1 MEMKAM
7 PDFSQE
13 ELDWICR
20 GPRERLTEAL
30 ATGSPAEVLATFRRM
45 AGQIRGIADLYV
57 QWSVATLGW
66 LHEQHGLAAAGDA
79 AMFTELWPA
88 GQAEHLDAGQLAIVR
103 SALRDSDDHLDERI
117 LAVAAGGDLSE
128 VLALWSLVHHACD
141 LAEQLRR
148 DAVTAQLT
156 LVNDRYGADGL
167 EECLRHTVDLIWI
180 PRMEADL
187 ACAPADRVRSWGEKM
202 SIGHNGA
209 VRITERADRWV
220 FTLDPCGSCG
230 RQILSGR
237 YAPPW
242 NFGVVS
248 AGARTAFLRDD
259 ITVYQAHLAVAH
271 TLVPIERTGSPWP
284 AISCAGL
291 AAKPC
296 ELVIFRDPAATD
308 ASYYEQVGMR
318 R

>member
-1 MEMKAM
+1 M

-13 ELDWICR
+13 DLDWLCR
-20 GPRERLTEAL
+20 GPQERLAEAL
-30 ATGSPAEVLATFRRM
+30 ATGSPAEVLATFRHM

-57 QWSVATLGW
+57 RWSVATLGW
-66 LHEQHGLAAAGDA
+66 LHERHGLAAAGDA

-88 GQAEHLDAGQLAIVR
+88 GQAPQLDAGQLRIIR
-103 SALRDSDDHLDERI
+103 WLLRGRDDALDQRVLE
-117 LAVAAGGDLSE
+117 AAAGGSHTE
-128 VLALWSLVHHACD
+128 VVALWSRVHEACD
-141 LAEQLRR
+141 TAEQLRR

-156 LVNDRYGADGL
+156 LVSDCYGAEGL
-167 EECLRHTVDLIWI
+167 EECLRHAVDLIWI

-187 ACAPADRVRSWGEKM
+187 ACAPADRVRSWAEKM

-209 VRITERADRWV
+209 VRITEHTDRWV

-230 RQILSGR
+230 RQVLSGR

-242 NFGVVS
+242 NFGLVP
-248 AGARTAFLRDD
+248 AGARAGFLRDD

-271 TLVPIERTGSPWP
+271 GLVPIERTGAPWP

-291 AAKPC
+291 AGRPC
-296 ELVIFRDPAATD
+296 ELVIFRDPAATYD
-308 ASYYEQVGMR
+308 SYYEQVGMR
-318 R
+318 RGEA

>member
-1 MEMKAM
+1 MAM

-13 ELDWICR
+13 ELDWLCR
-20 GPRERLTEAL
+20 GPRERLAGAL
-30 ATGSPAEVLATFRRM
+30 ATGSPGEVVATFRHM
-45 AGQIRGIADLYV
+45 TGLIRGIADLYLR
-57 QWSVATLGW
+57 WSVATLGW
-66 LHEQHGLAAAGDA
+66 LHERHGLAAAGDA

-88 GQAEHLDAGQLAIVR
+88 GQADHLDAGQLDIIQ
-103 SALRDSDDHLDERI
+103 SALRGRDDALDQRVLE
-117 LAVAAGGDLSE
+117 VAAGGSLSE
-128 VLALWSLVHHACD
+128 VLALWERVHEACD
-141 LAEQLRR
+141 RAEQLRR

-167 EECLRHTVDLIWI
+167 EDCLRHAVDLIWI

-187 ACAPADRVRSWGEKM
+187 ACAPADRVRGWAEKM

-209 VRITERADRWV
+209 VRVVEHADRWV
-220 FTLDPCGSCG
+220 LTLDPCGSCG

-242 NFGVVS
+242 SFGMVQ
-248 AGARTAFLRDD
+248 AGARTGFLRDD

-271 TLVPIERTGSPWP
+271 TLVPIERTGAPWP

-291 AAKPC
+291 AARPC

-308 ASYYEQVGMR
+308 DSYYEQVGMSR
-318 R
+318 

>member
-1 MEMKAM
+1 V

-13 ELDWICR
+13 ELGWLCR
-20 GPRERLTEAL
+20 SPEERLAEAL
-30 ATGSPAEVLATFRRM
+30 ATGSSVEVLTTFRHM
-45 AGQIRGIADLYV
+45 AGLIRGIADLYV

-66 LHEQHGLAAAGDA
+66 LHERHGLAAAGDA

-88 GQAEHLDAGQLAIVR
+88 GQAPHLDADQLGIVR
-103 SALRDSDDHLDERI
+103 SLLRDSDNALDQRI
-117 LAVAAGGDLSE
+117 LEAAAGGSRIE
-128 VLALWSLVHHACD
+128 VLALWSRVHEACD
-141 LAEQLRR
+141 TAEQLRR

-156 LVNDRYGADGL
+156 LVSDRYGADGL
-167 EECLRHTVDLIWI
+167 ENCLRHAVDLIWI

-187 ACAPADRVRSWGEKM
+187 ACPPADRVRNWAEKM

-209 VRITERADRWV
+209 VRITEHADRWV

-230 RQILSGR
+230 RQVLSGR

-242 NFGVVS
+242 SFGLVP
-248 AGARTAFLRDD
+248 AGARTGFMRDD

-271 TLVPIERTGSPWP
+271 GLVPIERTGAPWP

-291 AAKPC
+291 AGRPC

-308 ASYYEQVGMR
+308 NSFYEKVGMR

>member
-1 MEMKAM
+1 M
-7 PDFSQE
+7 PDFSQT
-13 ELDWICR
+13 ELDWLCR
-20 GPRERLTEAL
+20 GPQERLAEAL
-30 ATGSPAEVLATFRRM
+30 ATGSPAEVLTTFRRM
-45 AGQIRGIADLYV
+45 TGQIRGIADLYV

-66 LHEQHGLAAAGDA
+66 IHERHGLAAAGDA

-88 GQAEHLDAGQLAIVR
+88 GQADHLDADQLDLVR
-103 SALRDSDDHLDERI
+103 SALRGTDDDLDQRI
-117 LAVAAGGDLSE
+117 LAVAAGGGRSE
-128 VLALWSLVHHACD
+128 VLALWSLVHQACD

-167 EECLRHTVDLIWI
+167 EACLRHAADLIWI

-187 ACAPADRVRSWGEKM
+187 ACLPADRVRSWAEKM

-209 VRITERADRWV
+209 VRITERTDRWV

-242 NFGVVS
+242 NFGLVA
-248 AGARTAFLRDD
+248 AGARTGFRRDD

-271 TLVPIERTGSPWP
+271 TLMPIERTGSPWP

-291 AAKPC
+291 AAQPC

-308 ASYYEQVGMR
+308 DSYYAQVGMGR
-318 R
+318 RSAE